1 MATHYFDPL
10 KKIQSLDTIISM
22 DLTDRAYRVFSFLV
36 FRYNSHSE
44 QCNPSVNYMATQMN
58 KSPSYVKRGLKELR
72 DKQIISNTRG
82 SITTG
87 SNMYRLSGTLRG
99 ISYYQ
104 GSDVSEGEVKSVLF
118 EGSDVTRKTIK
129 EYINEDSNTEN
140 PVEPKLTEGSGS
152 KAIEDEEWKKA
163 GKIIS
168 QIIKGKVLK

>member
-22 DLTDRAYRVFSFLV
+22 GLTDRAYRVFSFLV

-44 QCNPSVNYMATQMN
+44 QCNPSVNYMAVQMN

-72 DKQIISNTRG
+72 DKKIISNTRG

-104 GSDVSEGEVKSVLF
+104 GSDMSEGEVKSVSL

-129 EYINEDSNTEN
+129 EYIKEDINNEKL
-140 PVEPKLTEGSGS
+140 VEPELPEGSGS
-152 KAIEDEEWKKA
+152 KDIDEKERQRALKKLRD
-163 GKIIS
+163 IINS
-168 QIIKGKVLK
+168 

>member
-1 MATHYFDPL
+1 METHYFDPL
-10 KKIQSLDTIISM
+10 KKIQSLDTIILR

-44 QCNPSVNYMATQMN
+44 QCNPSVNYMAAQMN

-104 GSDVSEGEVKSVLF
+104 GSDMSEQEVRSVSLEV
-118 EGSDVTRKTIK
+118 SDVTRKTIK
-129 EYINEDSNTEN
+129 EYIKEDINIEKLDETEL
-140 PVEPKLTEGSGS
+140 PDGSGL
-152 KAIEDEEWKKA
+152 KDIDEKERKRALKKLRAI
-163 GKIIS
+163 INS
-168 QIIKGKVLK
+168 

>member
-10 KKIQSLDTIISM
+10 KKIQSLDTIILR

-44 QCNPSVNYMATQMN
+44 QCNPSVNYMAAQMN

-104 GSDVSEGEVKSVLF
+104 GSDMSEHEVKSVSLV
-118 EGSDVTRKTIK
+118 GSNVTLKTIK
-129 EYINEDSNTEN
+129 EYIKEDNNIEN
-140 PVEPKLTEGSGS
+140 PVEPELPKGSGL
-152 KAIEDEEWKKA
+152 KDIDENERQRALKKLRD
-163 GKIIS
+163 IINS
-168 QIIKGKVLK
+168 

>member
-10 KKIQSLDTIISM
+10 KKIQSLDTIILR

-44 QCNPSVNYMATQMN
+44 QCNPSVNYMAVQMN

-104 GSDVSEGEVKSVLF
+104 GSDMSEGEVKSVSLV
-118 EGSDVTRKTIK
+118 GSDVTRKTIK
-129 EYINEDSNTEN
+129 EYIKEDINSEKL
-140 PVEPKLTEGSGS
+140 VEPELTEGSGS
-152 KAIEDEEWKKA
+152 KDIDEKERRRGLKILSDAINN
-163 GKIIS
+163 
-168 QIIKGKVLK
+168 

>member
-10 KKIQSLDTIISM
+10 KKIQSLDTIILR

-36 FRYNSHSE
+36 FRYNSNSE
-44 QCNPSVNYMATQMN
+44 QCNPSVNFMADEMN

-72 DKQIISNTRG
+72 HKQIISNTRG

-87 SNMYRLSGTLRG
+87 SNMYRLSGTRRG

-104 GSDVSEGEVKSVLF
+104 GSDMSEGEVKSVSL

-129 EYINEDSNTEN
+129 EYIKEDINSEN
-140 PVEPKLTEGSGS
+140 LVEPELIEGSGS
-152 KAIEDEEWKKA
+152 KVIEDEERKKA

-168 QIIKGKVLK
+168 QIIKGNQD

>member
-1 MATHYFDPL
+1 METHYFDPL

-104 GSDVSEGEVKSVLF
+104 GSDMSEGEVKSVLL

-129 EYINEDSNTEN
+129 EYIKEDINIEKLDETEL
-140 PVEPKLTEGSGS
+140 PDGSSLKDIDEKERKRALKKLR
-152 KAIEDEEWKKA
+152 AI
-163 GKIIS
+163 INS
-168 QIIKGKVLK
+168 

>member
-10 KKIQSLDTIISM
+10 KKIQSLDTIILR

-44 QCNPSVNYMATQMN
+44 QCNPSVNYMAAQMN

-104 GSDVSEGEVKSVLF
+104 GSDMSKQEVKSVSL
-118 EGSDVTRKTIK
+118 ECSDVTRKTIK
-129 EYINEDSNTEN
+129 EYIKEDIISEN
-140 PVEPKLTEGSGS
+140 PVEPELPEGSGS
-152 KAIEDEEWKKA
+152 KDIDEKERQRALKKLRD
-163 GKIIS
+163 IINS
-168 QIIKGKVLK
+168 

>member
-10 KKIQSLDTIISM
+10 KKIQSLDTIILR

-104 GSDVSEGEVKSVLF
+104 SSDMTDEEFKSVSL
-118 EGSDVTRKTIK
+118 EGSDVTRETIK
-129 EYINEDSNTEN
+129 EYIKEDINNEKL
-140 PVEPKLTEGSGS
+140 VEPELPEGSGS
-152 KAIEDEEWKKA
+152 KDIDEKERKRALKKLRAI
-163 GKIIS
+163 INS
-168 QIIKGKVLK
+168 

>member
-10 KKIQSLDTIISM
+10 KKIQSLDTIILR

-36 FRYNSHSE
+36 FRYNSHTE
-44 QCNPSVNYMATQMN
+44 QCNPSVNYMASQMN

-104 GSDVSEGEVKSVLF
+104 GSDMSEQEVRSVSLEV
-118 EGSDVTRKTIK
+118 SDVTRKTIK
-129 EYINEDSNTEN
+129 EYIKEDINIEKLDETEL
-140 PVEPKLTEGSGS
+140 PDGSGL
-152 KAIEDEEWKKA
+152 KEIDEKERKRALKKLRAI
-163 GKIIS
+163 INS
-168 QIIKGKVLK
+168 

>member
-22 DLTDRAYRVFSFLV
+22 GLTDRAYRVFSFLV

-44 QCNPSVNYMATQMN
+44 QCNPSVNYMAVQMN

-104 GSDVSEGEVKSVLF
+104 SSDMTDEEFKSVSL

-129 EYINEDSNTEN
+129 EYIKEDINNEKL
-140 PVEPKLTEGSGS
+140 VEPELPEGSGS
-152 KAIEDEEWKKA
+152 KDIDEKERQRALKKLRD
-163 GKIIS
+163 IINS
-168 QIIKGKVLK
+168 

>member
-44 QCNPSVNYMATQMN
+44 QCNPSVNYMAAQMN

-87 SNMYRLSGTLRG
+87 SNMYRLCGTLRG

-104 GSDVSEGEVKSVLF
+104 SSDMSEEEVKSVSLK
-118 EGSDVTRKTIK
+118 GSDVTRKTIK
-129 EYINEDSNTEN
+129 EYIKEDINSEKL
-140 PVEPKLTEGSGS
+140 VEPELPEGSGS
-152 KAIEDEEWKKA
+152 KDIDEKERQRALKKLRD
-163 GKIIS
+163 IINS
-168 QIIKGKVLK
+168 

>member
-1 MATHYFDPL
+1 METHYFDPL

-72 DKQIISNTRG
+72 DKQIISNTGG

-104 GSDVSEGEVKSVLF
+104 GSDMSEQEVRSVSLEV
-118 EGSDVTRKTIK
+118 SDVTRKTIK
-129 EYINEDSNTEN
+129 EYIKEDINIEKLDETEL
-140 PVEPKLTEGSGS
+140 PDGSGL
-152 KAIEDEEWKKA
+152 KEIDEKERKRALKKLRAI
-163 GKIIS
+163 INS
-168 QIIKGKVLK
+168 

>member
-10 KKIQSLDTIISM
+10 KKIQSLDTIILR

-44 QCNPSVNYMATQMN
+44 QCNPSVNYMAAQMN

-104 GSDVSEGEVKSVLF
+104 GSDMSEGEVKSVSLK
-118 EGSDVTRKTIK
+118 GSDVTRKTIK
-129 EYINEDSNTEN
+129 EYIKEDINTEN
-140 PVEPKLTEGSGS
+140 SVEPELPKGSGL
-152 KAIEDEEWKKA
+152 KDIDENERQRALKKLRD
-163 GKIIS
+163 IINS
-168 QIIKGKVLK
+168 

>member
-1 MATHYFDPL
+1 MATHHFDPL

-104 GSDVSEGEVKSVLF
+104 SSDMSEEEVKSVSLV
-118 EGSDVTRKTIK
+118 GSDVTRKTIK
-129 EYINEDSNTEN
+129 EYIKEDINSEKL
-140 PVEPKLTEGSGS
+140 VEPELPEGSGS
-152 KAIEDEEWKKA
+152 KDIDEKERQRALKKLRD
-163 GKIIS
+163 IINS
-168 QIIKGKVLK
+168 

>member
-10 KKIQSLDTIISM
+10 KKIQSLDTIILR

-44 QCNPSVNYMATQMN
+44 QCNPSVNYMAAQMN

-99 ISYYQ
+99 ISYNQ
-104 GSDVSEGEVKSVLF
+104 SSDMSEEEVKSLSLK
-118 EGSDVTRKTIK
+118 GPDVTRKTIK
-129 EYINEDSNTEN
+129 EYIKEDINNEN
-140 PVEPKLTEGSGS
+140 PFKPELPEGSGS
-152 KAIEDEEWKKA
+152 KDIDEKERQRALKKLRD
-163 GKIIS
+163 IINS
-168 QIIKGKVLK
+168 

>member
-1 MATHYFDPL
+1 MATHHFDPL
-10 KKIQSLDTIISM
+10 KKIQSLDTIILR

-72 DKQIISNTRG
+72 DKHIISNTRG

-99 ISYYQ
+99 ISNYKSSYM
-104 GSDVSEGEVKSVLF
+104 SEQEVKSVSLK
-118 EGSDVTRKTIK
+118 GSEVTRKTIK
-129 EYINEDSNTEN
+129 EYIKEDIITEN
-140 PVEPKLTEGSGS
+140 PFEPELSEGSGS
-152 KAIEDEEWKKA
+152 KDIDEKERQRALKKLRD
-163 GKIIS
+163 IINS
-168 QIIKGKVLK
+168 

>member
-1 MATHYFDPL
+1 
-10 KKIQSLDTIISM
+10 
-22 DLTDRAYRVFSFLV
+22 
-36 FRYNSHSE
+36 
-44 QCNPSVNYMATQMN
+44 MATQMN

-104 GSDVSEGEVKSVLF
+104 GSDMSEGEVKSVSL

-129 EYINEDSNTEN
+129 EYIKEDINSEKL
-140 PVEPKLTEGSGS
+140 VEPELSEGSGS

-168 QIIKGKVLK
+168 QIIKGNLY

>member
-10 KKIQSLDTIISM
+10 KKIQSLDTIILR

-104 GSDVSEGEVKSVLF
+104 GSKMSEEEVISVSL
-118 EGSDVTRKTIK
+118 EGSNVTRKTIK
-129 EYINEDSNTEN
+129 EYIKEDINSNN
-140 PVEPKLTEGSGS
+140 LVEPELPVGTDSKDIDEKERQKALKKLR
-152 KAIEDEEWKKA
+152 D
-163 GKIIS
+163 IINS
-168 QIIKGKVLK
+168 

>member
-1 MATHYFDPL
+1 MATYYFDPL

-36 FRYNSHSE
+36 FRYNSNSE
-44 QCNPSVNYMATQMN
+44 QCNPSVNYMAAQMN
-58 KSPSYVKRGLKELR
+58 KSPSYVKRGLRELR
-72 DKQIISNTRG
+72 HKQIISNIRG

-99 ISYYQ
+99 ISDYQ
-104 GSDVSEGEVKSVLF
+104 SSDVSEQEVKSVSLV
-118 EGSDVTRKTIK
+118 GSDVTRKTIK
-129 EYINEDSNTEN
+129 EYIKEDINSEKL
-140 PVEPKLTEGSGS
+140 VEPELPKGSGS

-168 QIIKGKVLK
+168 QIIKGNLY

>member
-10 KKIQSLDTIISM
+10 KKIQSLNTIILR

-36 FRYNSHSE
+36 FRYNSHTE
-44 QCNPSVNYMATQMN
+44 QCNPSVNYMAAQMN

-104 GSDVSEGEVKSVLF
+104 GSDMSEGEVKSVLL

-129 EYINEDSNTEN
+129 EYIKEDINSEKL
-140 PVEPKLTEGSGS
+140 VEPELTEGSGS

-168 QIIKGKVLK
+168 QTIKGNQD

>member
-10 KKIQSLDTIISM
+10 KKIQSLDTIILR

-44 QCNPSVNYMATQMN
+44 QCNPSVNYMAAQMN

-104 GSDVSEGEVKSVLF
+104 GSDMSEQEVRSVSLEV
-118 EGSDVTRKTIK
+118 SDVTRKTIK
-129 EYINEDSNTEN
+129 EYIKEDINIEKLDETEL
-140 PVEPKLTEGSGS
+140 PDGSGL
-152 KAIEDEEWKKA
+152 KDIDEKERKKA
-163 GKIIS
+163 LKKLRAIINS
-168 QIIKGKVLK
+168 